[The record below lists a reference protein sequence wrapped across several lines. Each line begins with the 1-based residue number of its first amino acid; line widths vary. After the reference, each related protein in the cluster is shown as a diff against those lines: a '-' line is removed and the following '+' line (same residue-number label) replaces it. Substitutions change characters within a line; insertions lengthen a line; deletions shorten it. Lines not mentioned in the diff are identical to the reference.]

1 MGRAAKQLGQKAVD
15 LYEELY
21 PARGYTAHHIECVGS
36 ALHWATDTR
45 DPWSSCH
52 DYMSAFGPYANI
64 AKHFGVPGG
73 DWSATAKK
81 NVYQDTE
88 YQTAWV
94 QNHQQ
99 LKNSLPICEYASIPY
114 AFYHPP
120 NMDIQIFESRVLSV
134 ITGVDYSVDKLWEAG
149 ERIWALRRAIMVLRE
164 DRRRGDDDI
173 GQPWFE
179 KLISG
184 AESLAAPLDRD
195 QWEALKDRYYGVRG
209 WDVSTGWPARA
220 RLEELGM
227 KDVADTLQSAGKL
240 GQHSRKEPQLASN
253 PSRRL

>member
-1 MGRAAKQLGQKAVD
+1 
-15 LYEELY
+15 
-21 PARGYTAHHIECVGS
+21 
-36 ALHWATDTR
+36 
-45 DPWSSCH
+45 
-52 DYMSAFGPYANI
+52 
-64 AKHFGVPGG
+64 
-73 DWSATAKK
+73 
-81 NVYQDTE
+81 
-88 YQTAWV
+88 
-94 QNHQQ
+94 
-99 LKNSLPICEYASIPY
+99 
-114 AFYHPP
+114 
-120 NMDIQIFESRVLSV
+120 MDIQIFESRVLSAV
-134 ITGVDYSVDKLWEAG
+134 TGIDYSVDKLWEAG

-164 DRRRGDDDI
+164 DRRREDDDI